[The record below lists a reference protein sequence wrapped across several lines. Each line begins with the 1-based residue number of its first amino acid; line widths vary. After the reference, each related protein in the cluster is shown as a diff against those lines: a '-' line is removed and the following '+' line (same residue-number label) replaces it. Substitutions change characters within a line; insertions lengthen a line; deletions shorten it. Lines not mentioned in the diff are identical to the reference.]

1 MDRYFHSSLPDEIRA
16 PLPPS
21 ICDGLCNHFWA
32 VHFEGIG
39 SCVIP
44 LQQLQKNHVKSN
56 ASQCLLTFGH
66 ARSGFG
72 GRRAVEDHL
81 RIGDFYYK
89 KNRFWGG
96 LVHKYLVWNA
106 MFFLRLQPAL
116 LALPPLRPPPTR
128 SLPPLASRSFCNDTA
143 HSTIMGFSGIHSD
156 YLYIPTIC
164 SVLSA

>member
-1 MDRYFHSSLPDEIRA
+1 MDG
-16 PLPPS
+16 PPWTAIFTAAFPS
-21 ICDGLCNHFWA
+21 GSNKSPPPFLRPFCDGLCNHFWA

-39 SCVIP
+39 SCVIL

-66 ARSGFG
+66 ARSGSG
-72 GRRAVEDHL
+72 GRRRAVEGHL
-81 RIGDFYYK
+81 RIGDFYSK

-116 LALPPLRPPPTR
+116 SALHPLWPPPTR
-128 SLPPLASRSFCNDTA
+128 PDPSPCKSF
-143 HSTIMGFSGIHSD
+143 I
-156 YLYIPTIC
+156 LQ
-164 SVLSA
+164 